1 MDKEKCAEKLLLN
14 EKEMAYLKKIEHLEN
29 QVKTF
34 QNIHLKNNDKLK
46 GYEEKGKEINS
57 RKKDVDIQKQKVRD
71 LTKE

>member
-1 MDKEKCAEKLLLN
+1 
-14 EKEMAYLKKIEHLEN
+14 MAYLKKIEHLEN